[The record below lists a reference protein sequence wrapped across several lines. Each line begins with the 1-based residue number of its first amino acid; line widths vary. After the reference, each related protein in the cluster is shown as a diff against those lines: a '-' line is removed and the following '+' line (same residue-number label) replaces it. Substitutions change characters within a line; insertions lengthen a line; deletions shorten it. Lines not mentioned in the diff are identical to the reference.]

1 MSLHPNLHQDL
12 LNNVYLLERCNFI
25 IHHKISRGIHVL
37 RTTPPLPF
45 PFPKAECSLVQV
57 HLSNTSHI
65 IISQENV
72 KSFHKAYKKRAAI
85 IAWTLTVSNN
95 FQKQQAIR

>member
-37 RTTPPLPF
+37 RTIPPLPF

-57 HLSNTSHI
+57 HISNTSLKYEPHHHF
-65 IISQENV
+65 SG
-72 KSFHKAYKKRAAI
+72 KRK
-85 IAWTLTVSNN
+85 VFS
-95 FQKQQAIR
+95 